1 MNIILLGPPGSGK
14 GTQSTYLSSAYNLN
28 HISTG
33 DILRSEINEKTKL
46 GLEAKSYMNSGN
58 LVPDNLII
66 EMVSKKLSLFSSVLL
81 DGFPRTL
88 NQAEAL
94 DNELAI
100 LDKKIDYV
108 FYFDVPTENLVFR
121 LSQRISCKNCSSIFS
136 KNDEQFICLSS
147 CIEQVLY
154 QREDDKPE
162 AISKR
167 MESYVSLTTPLIDFY
182 DKKQIMIKINANKP
196 ILEVS
201 KEIDLIMQ
209 GWGCTLIIS

>member
-14 GTQSTYLSSAYNLN
+14 GTQSTYLSSAYKLN

-33 DILRSEINEKTKL
+33 DILRSEMNEKTKL
-46 GLEAKSYMNSGN
+46 GLQAESYMNSGN
-58 LVPDNLII
+58 LVPDDLII
-66 EMVSKKLSLFSSVLL
+66 EMVSKKLSLLDSVLL

-94 DNELAI
+94 DNELDL
-100 LDKKIDYV
+100 LDKKINHV
-108 FYFDVPTENLVFR
+108 FYFEVPPKDLVFR
-121 LSQRISCKNCSSIFS
+121 LSQRISCKSCSSIFS
-136 KNDEQFICLSS
+136 KNDKEYICSSNCREQL
-147 CIEQVLY
+147 LY

-167 MESYVSLTTPLIDFY
+167 MESYMKLTTPLIDFY
-182 DKKQIMIKINANKP
+182 DGKQIMININANKP

-201 KEIDLIMQ
+201 KEIDEIMQ
-209 GWGCTLIIS
+209 A

>member
-14 GTQSTYLSSAYNLN
+14 GTQSTYLSSAYKLN

-46 GLEAKSYMNSGN
+46 GLKAESFMNSGS

-66 EMVSKKLSLFSSVLL
+66 EMVSKKLSLLNSVLL

-94 DNELAI
+94 DNELAA
-100 LDKKIDYV
+100 LNKKIDFV
-108 FYFDVPTENLVFR
+108 FYFDVPPKDLIFR

-136 KNDEQFICLSS
+136 KIDKEYICSTNCSEQILF
-147 CIEQVLY
+147 

-167 MESYVSLTTPLIDFY
+167 MESYTSLTAPLIDFY
-182 DKKQIMIKINANKP
+182 DKKNIMININANKQ

-201 KEIDLIMQ
+201 NEIDELMHA
-209 GWGCTLIIS
+209 